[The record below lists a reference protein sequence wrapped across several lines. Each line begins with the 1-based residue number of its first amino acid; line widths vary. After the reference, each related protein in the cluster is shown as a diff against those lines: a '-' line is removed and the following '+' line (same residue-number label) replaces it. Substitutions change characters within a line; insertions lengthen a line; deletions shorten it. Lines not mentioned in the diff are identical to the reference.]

1 MAETDKHSKTEQPT
15 GKRLQEAR
23 QKGNVARSQEL
34 STTIGLAV
42 SFIALYTMGNFMM
55 STMKSTTRDLLM
67 NLATYEVTE
76 AGVYSLMLKMLLT
89 LTMMVAPFMLVV
101 VVAGVVT
108 SLAQTGGWV
117 LSWEPLSLNLNRLNP
132 VNGVG
137 KLFNKDS
144 LFTTFKSF
152 LKIMIVGYMAYKIL
166 RQEVESIL
174 FLTQSDLQ
182 GIIDFV
188 GHISFKLVLHT
199 CGVMLILAII
209 DYAFVKW
216 RYIEDLKMTKQE
228 VKDEHKNEEGD
239 PKIKAKIRQAQ
250 FERSRRRLQKVIPTA
265 DVIITN
271 PTHFA
276 VALKYDRDNMAAPV
290 VIAKGVDFLAQ
301 KIKEIAR
308 ESKVMLVENRPLA
321 RELYAQVKEGEEIP
335 EALYAAVA
343 EVLAYVYSIKGKV

>member
-15 GKRLQEAR
+15 PKRLEDAR
-23 QKGNVARSQEL
+23 QKGNVPRSEEL
-34 STTIGLAV
+34 SATIGIAV
-42 SFIALYTMGNFMM
+42 AFIALYTMGSFMF
-55 STMKSTTRDLLM
+55 STMKSTTRDLLQ
-67 NLATYEVTE
+67 NLATYDVTE
-76 AGVYSLMLKMLLT
+76 AGVYSLFLKMSLT
-89 LTMMVAPFMLVV
+89 LSAIVAPFMIVV
-101 VVAGVVT
+101 VVAGVAT
-108 SLAQTGGWV
+108 SLAQTGGF
-117 LSWEPLSLNLNRLNP
+117 LISSEILSLKFDKLNP
-132 VNGVG
+132 MNGMG
-137 KLFNKDS
+137 KLFNKNS

-152 LKIMIVGYMAYKIL
+152 LKIMIVGFMAYKIL
-166 RQEVESIL
+166 RQEIENIL

-216 RYIEDLKMTKQE
+216 RHIEDLRMTKQE
-228 VKDEHKNEEGD
+228 VKDEHKSQEGD
-239 PKIKAKIRQAQ
+239 PKIKGRIRQAQ
-250 FERSRRRLQKVIPTA
+250 FEASRRRLRKVIPTA

-276 VALKYDRDNMAAPV
+276 VALKYDRDRMAAPV